1 MNRENIMNDM
11 QVPGPNGQVCE
22 FEITR
27 PTDDCTVLQPLFL
40 PADDSIDALYL
51 RYLTGYAEV
60 SDRVLQLQKKA
71 KISFNSYFNSFY
83 ESYWQALTGL
93 VKLNLEIECA
103 GSLIVEVFRDTKD
116 YGCHRIAFCRID
128 AEAPT
133 VRRLALPALGSGVG
147 AGGRIFVDI
156 TARKHSSVRDIR
168 FVTDEEPTC
177 QPHLSVGI
185 CTFNREK
192 FLLRNLRALLE
203 EEGLAESLAKIVVVN
218 QGPSFSTPEL
228 AELVS
233 GSDRVLL
240 IEQGN
245 LGGCGGFTR
254 TMHEA
259 LELEGVTHHVLMDDD
274 AVIDARVLRNL
285 VSLLSFTGD
294 SKVIGGHML
303 DLLRPHFLYE
313 AGAVVKSNTRLKSLH
328 HNIDLRAVDALIPFN
343 KYQEVDYNAWWF
355 CAIPTE
361 QIRKAQLPAPI
372 FIRGDDMEY
381 GIRLKE
387 LGVKTVAMPGIAVWH
402 EPFYVKVGGWQVYY
416 DLRNRLIMA
425 STYPNRFKHEA
436 PIDVL
441 WWMLKAA
448 ASHDYLTCELLVRA
462 THDFLSGPDLF
473 ARSAD
478 EIHAEI
484 GAMAKALAQPSV
496 PESELPAPPAKLRR
510 MPKSDFGLAL
520 LVVWRIGQN
529 LLAGK
534 PGGAKLLVDHEAN
547 LSNIG
552 PHAYVKTNGMGSYRL
567 LYAPDRERL
576 FGTVRKAF
584 VAWWA
589 YIRNRDK
596 AAKAWAERVPELRAP
611 QFWQSVF
618 DTDAA
623 KRQVVGEK
631 PVVR

>member
-11 QVPGPNGQVCE
+11 KVHGSNGQVSE
-22 FEITR
+22 FEITH
-27 PTDDCTVLQPLFL
+27 PTDDCTVLQRLFL
-40 PADDSIDALYL
+40 PADASIDALYL

-60 SDRVLQLQKKA
+60 SGWVLRIQENA
-71 KISFNSYFNSFY
+71 KISFNTYFNSFY

-93 VKLNLEIECA
+93 DNLYLEIECT
-103 GSLIVEVFRDTKD
+103 GSVFVEVFRDTMD
-116 YGCHRIAFCRID
+116 YGCYRIAFCRID

-133 VRRLALPALGSGVG
+133 VRRLALPAMGSGVG

-156 TARKHSSVRDIR
+156 TARKQSSVRDIR
-168 FVTDEEPTC
+168 FGTDEKPAC
-177 QPHLSVGI
+177 QPHLSIGI

-203 EEGLAESLAKIVVVN
+203 EEGVADSLAKIVVVN
-218 QGPSFSTPEL
+218 QGPSFSTQEL
-228 AELVS
+228 AELVANA
-233 GSDRVLL
+233 DRVLL

-254 TMHEA
+254 SMHEA
-259 LELEGVTHHVLMDDD
+259 LQLEGVTHHVLMDDD
-274 AVIDARVLRNL
+274 AVIDARVLCNL
-285 VSLLSFTGD
+285 VSLLSFTGN

-328 HNIDLRAVDALIPFN
+328 HNIDLRAVVNPFN

-355 CAIPTE
+355 CSIPTE

-381 GIRLKE
+381 GIRLQE

-425 STYPNRFKHEA
+425 STYSHRFKHET
-436 PIDVL
+436 PNDVL
-441 WWMLKAA
+441 WWMLNAA

-462 THDFLSGPDLF
+462 AHDFLSGPDLF

-484 GAMAKALAQPSV
+484 GALAKALAQPSV
-496 PESELPAPPAKLRR
+496 PESQLPAPPAKLHR
-510 MPKSDFGLAL
+510 MPESDFGLAL
-520 LVVWRIGQN
+520 LIVWRIAQT
-529 LLAGK
+529 LLVGK
-534 PGGAKLLVDHEAN
+534 QGGGAKLLLDHEAN

-552 PHAYVKTNGMGSYRL
+552 PHAYVKTNGVGSYRL
-567 LYAPDRERL
+567 LYAPDRARL
-576 FGTVRKAF
+576 FRVVRKAF
-584 VAWWA
+584 TVWWA
-589 YIRNRDK
+589 YARDHRK
-596 AAKAWAERVPELRAP
+596 AAKAWAERVPTLRAP
-611 QFWQSVF
+611 EFWQSVF

-623 KRQVVGEK
+623 KRQGVGEK
-631 PVVR
+631 PAAR

>member
-1 MNRENIMNDM
+1 MNQKNIMNDM
-11 QVPGPNGQVCE
+11 KVPGPNGQVCE
-22 FEITR
+22 FEITH
-27 PTDDCTVLQPLFL
+27 PTDDCTVLQRLFL
-40 PADDSIDALYL
+40 PTDASIDALYL

-60 SDRVLQLQKKA
+60 SGRMLRLQKNT

-83 ESYWQALTGL
+83 ESYWQSLTGINNL
-93 VKLNLEIECA
+93 YLEIECT
-103 GSLIVEVFRDTKD
+103 GSVIVEVFRDTKD

-128 AEAPT
+128 AEAST
-133 VRRLALPALGSGVG
+133 VRRLALPAMGSVVG
-147 AGGRIFVDI
+147 TGGRIFVDI
-156 TARKHSSVRDIR
+156 SARKQSSVRDIR
-168 FVTDEEPTC
+168 FVTDEKPTC

-203 EEGLAESLAKIVVVN
+203 EEGLAKSLAKIVVVN

-228 AELVS
+228 AELTANT
-233 GSDRVLL
+233 DRLLL

-259 LELEGVTHHVLMDDD
+259 LQLEGVTHHVLMDDD
-274 AVIDARVLRNL
+274 AVIDARVMCNL
-285 VSLLSFTGD
+285 VPLLSFTSD

-313 AGAVVKSNTRLKSLH
+313 AGAIVKSNTRLKSLY
-328 HNIDLRAVDALIPFN
+328 HNIDLRAMDALIPFN

-355 CAIPTE
+355 CSIPTE

-381 GIRLKE
+381 GIRLQE

-425 STYPNRFKHEA
+425 STYPHRFKHET

-462 THDFLSGPDLF
+462 AHDFLTGPDLF
-473 ARSAD
+473 ERSAD

-484 GAMAKALAQPSV
+484 GVLAKALAQPSLH
-496 PESELPAPPAKLRR
+496 ENQLPAPPAKLHP
-510 MPKSDFGLAL
+510 MPKSDFGMAL
-520 LVVWRIGQN
+520 LVVWRIAQT
-529 LLAGK
+529 LLFGK
-534 PGGAKLLVDHEAN
+534 PGGAKLLLDHDAN

-552 PHAYVKTNGMGSYRL
+552 PHAYVKTNGVGSYRL
-567 LYAPDRERL
+567 LYAPDRARL
-576 FGTVRKAF
+576 FRVVRKAF
-584 VAWWA
+584 TAWRA
-589 YIRNRDK
+589 YVRDHRK

-611 QFWQSVF
+611 QSWQTVF

-623 KRQVVGEK
+623 KRQAVGDK
-631 PVVR
+631 

>member
-1 MNRENIMNDM
+1 MNDM

-22 FEITR
+22 FEIAR

-40 PADDSIDALYL
+40 PADASIDALYL

-93 VKLNLEIECA
+93 GKLNLEIECA

-156 TARKHSSVRDIR
+156 TARKQSSVRDVR
-168 FVTDEEPTC
+168 FVTDGEPTC

-185 CTFNREK
+185 CTFNRES

-228 AELVS
+228 AELA
-233 GSDRVLL
+233 GNTDRVLL

-328 HNIDLRAVDALIPFN
+328 HNIDLREVDALIPFN
-343 KYQEVDYNAWWF
+343 RYQEVDYNAWWF
-355 CAIPTE
+355 SAIPIE

-387 LGVKTVAMPGIAVWH
+387 LGVKTVAMPGIAVWQTRK
-402 EPFYVKVGGWQVYY
+402 EPAEHLNMVQDVFFSSPK
-416 DLRNRLIMA
+416 
-425 STYPNRFKHEA
+425 
-436 PIDVL
+436 DVL
-441 WWMLKAA
+441 
-448 ASHDYLTCELLVRA
+448 ELYRR
-462 THDFLSGPDLF
+462 DLLGRVEF
-473 ARSAD
+473 DVYERCLNFEENS
-478 EIHAEI
+478 
-484 GAMAKALAQPSV
+484 KTSFNTYFNSFY
-496 PESELPAPPAKLRR
+496 ES
-510 MPKSDFGLAL
+510 
-520 LVVWRIGQN
+520 
-529 LLAGK
+529 
-534 PGGAKLLVDHEAN
+534 
-547 LSNIG
+547 
-552 PHAYVKTNGMGSYRL
+552 Y
-567 LYAPDRERL
+567 
-576 FGTVRKAF
+576 
-584 VAWWA
+584 
-589 YIRNRDK
+589 
-596 AAKAWAERVPELRAP
+596 WAEFA
-611 QFWQSVF
+611 
-618 DTDAA
+618 
-623 KRQVVGEK
+623 QVEICVCK
-631 PVVR
+631 LIFLVIFA